1 MEQIQK
7 IVTTIGEL
15 VEVDNDV
22 EELRRLD
29 RARVLIRTP
38 WTPIIQHTVNV
49 HISGELF
56 KVHIVEEN
64 GNNAVK
70 FNCRFRSG
78 LGSSE

>member
-1 MEQIQK
+1 M
-7 IVTTIGEL
+7 TTIGEL

-70 FNCRFRSG
+70 FNCRFPKCKS
-78 LGSSE
+78 LLKP